1 MLISAFIFS
10 IGISL
15 VQPTQTSLRL
25 SLNGYAQSEEIPF
38 SSLSKESA
46 LSDAN
51 GTYEIASYSFS
62 FSCPGYIIEIPCKG
76 NTFSCGYDKF
86 NECMKEKGQNPKT
99 KVYFD
104 KIELVSKKNPAERT
118 KGAAV
123 FVIRMD

>member
-1 MLISAFIFS
+1 MLISAFIIS

-15 VQPTQTSLRL
+15 VQPLQTSQNLR
-25 SLNGYAQSEEIPF
+25 LNGYEQSQEIPF

-51 GTYEIASYSFS
+51 GAYEIASFTFS
-62 FSCPGYIIEIPCKG
+62 FSCPGAIVDIFCKG
-76 NTFSCGYDKF
+76 NTISCGYDKF
-86 NECMKEKGQNPKT
+86 NGCMKEKGQNQKT
-99 KVYFD
+99 KIYFD